1 MAGRIPDQFID
12 ELLARVDIVSIIEQ
26 RVPLKKAGRDWSAR
40 CPFHDERSPSFTV
53 SPAKQFYHCFGCG
66 KHGSAIKFLMDY
78 DRLEFVDAVEELA
91 NQVGLKVPYDG
102 GARRAPQEDST
113 DLYALLDSAA
123 KFYQRALAS
132 SATAQSY
139 FEERGLDAQTIERF
153 ALGYSPDQWDA
164 LKNALGTSPQR
175 IALLE
180 KAGMLTS
187 GERGTKYDR
196 FRDRVMFP
204 IQDRRGR
211 VIAFGGRILKKA
223 TTASP
228 IDDAGAKDGRS
239 IEMSGE
245 GSPVLDPRAQDARKD
260 IEKSGEGSPVRDP
273 GVQDARSSV
282 EKSGEGPPVLD
293 PRAQDARKSEGP
305 KYLNSPETP
314 LFHKGQQLFALWQ
327 VRQAHSKIPR
337 LIVVEGYMDVI
348 ALFQHGITQAVA
360 TLGTATTRDH
370 AELLFRNCADVYFC
384 FDGDRAGRQ
393 AGWRAVESVLP
404 RMRDGRQA
412 FFLFLP
418 DGEDP
423 DSLVRAEGQA
433 GFEQRLKEATPL
445 SEFFFAELGK
455 DVNLTSL
462 DGKARLAER
471 ARPLLTQIP
480 DGAFRDLMLGE
491 LDRRANVQL
500 RIEAP
505 AQSAKKAARPQERTL
520 VRTAVALIVQ
530 NPGFAAAIQ
539 PPHLFSTLRQPGIP
553 LLVEL
558 IALCRE
564 RPEIA
569 PSGILEHFAEREE
582 LRALQKLAVME
593 FPGGEEE
600 WRTEFLDALAQLDRQ
615 TQQQRLDDLLR
626 KKSETSLSDDEKDE
640 LRRLLPA
647 TKPPLSA

>member
-1 MAGRIPDQFID
+1 MAGRIPDKFID
-12 ELLARVDIVSIIEQ
+12 ELLARVDIVDVIEQ

-66 KHGSAIKFLMDY
+66 KHGSAIKFLMEY

-91 NQVGLKVPYDG
+91 SQAGLKVPYEG

-123 KFYQRALAS
+123 KYYQRQL
-132 SATAQSY
+132 AQSDKARAY
-139 FEERGLDAQTIERF
+139 FDSRGLDAQTIERF
-153 ALGYSPDQWDA
+153 GLGYSPDQWDA
-164 LKNALGTSPQR
+164 LKNALGTTPQR

-211 VIAFGGRILKKA
+211 VIAFGGRILAKKSA
-223 TTASP
+223 AASP
-228 IDDAGAKDGRS
+228 AADATLDDAR
-239 IEMSGE
+239 
-245 GSPVLDPRAQDARKD
+245 V
-260 IEKSGEGSPVRDP
+260 EKSAGSSAPAA
-273 GVQDARSSV
+273 GVQDGRQG
-282 EKSGEGPPVLD
+282 KD
-293 PRAQDARKSEGP
+293 EGP

-327 VRQAHSKIPR
+327 VRQAHSRIPR

-423 DSLVRAEGQA
+423 DSLVRSEGHA
-433 GFEQRLKEATPL
+433 GFEQRLKDATPL

-455 DVNLTSL
+455 DVNLSSL
-462 DGKARLAER
+462 DGRARLAER

-491 LDRRANVQL
+491 LDRRANVRL
-500 RIEAP
+500 RIETP
-505 AQSAKKAARPQERTL
+505 AAERPRGPARPQERTL
-520 VRTAVALIVQ
+520 LRAAVSLLVQ
-530 NPGFAAAIQ
+530 NPGLVRAIE
-539 PPHLFSTLRQPGIP
+539 PPQLFSTLRQPGIA

-558 IALCRE
+558 IALCRS
-564 RPEIA
+564 RPEISTA
-569 PSGILEHFAEREE
+569 GILEHFGEREE

-593 FPGGEEE
+593 VPEDEEAA
-600 WRTEFLDALAQLDRQ
+600 RAEFLGALAQLDRQ
-615 TQQQRLDDLLR
+615 TQQQRLDDLLAR
-626 KKSETSLSDDEKDE
+626 KADAGGLDEDEKDE
-640 LRRLLPA
+640 LRRLLLA
-647 TKPPLSA
+647 TKPAPLA

>member
-1 MAGRIPDQFID
+1 MAGRIPDKFID
-12 ELLARVDIVSIIEQ
+12 ELLARVDIVDVVGQ
-26 RVPLKKAGRDWSAR
+26 RVQLKKAGRDWSAR

-91 NQVGLKVPYDG
+91 AQAGLKVPYEG
-102 GARRAPQEDST
+102 GMRRAPQEDST
-113 DLYALLDSAA
+113 DLYALLDATA
-123 KFYQRALAS
+123 KYYQRQLGQSDKARAYFAS
-132 SATAQSY
+132 
-139 FEERGLDAQTIERF
+139 RGLDAQTLERF
-153 ALGYSPDQWDA
+153 ALGYAPDQWDA
-164 LKNALGTSPQR
+164 LKSALGTTPQR

-187 GERGTKYDR
+187 GDRGTKYDR

-211 VIAFGGRILKKA
+211 VIAFGGRTLAVAKPKSTSEPDSRA
-223 TTASP
+223 AAEASGDGSP
-228 IDDAGAKDGRS
+228 LPDSVSGAQDARSS
-239 IEMSGE
+239 IEESANVL
-245 GSPVLDPRAQDARKD
+245 PVLDPRAQDARKN
-260 IEKSGEGSPVRDP
+260 KDP
-273 GVQDARSSV
+273 
-282 EKSGEGPPVLD
+282 
-293 PRAQDARKSEGP
+293 GP

-314 LFHKGQQLFALWQ
+314 LFHKGRELFALWQ

-393 AGWRAVESVLP
+393 AAWRAVESVLP

-433 GFEQRLKEATPL
+433 GFEQRLKDATPL
-445 SEFFFAELGK
+445 SEFFFAEIGK
-455 DVNLTSL
+455 DSNLASL

-491 LDRRANVQL
+491 LDRLANVRL
-500 RIEAP
+500 RIDAP
-505 AQSAKKAARPQERTL
+505 PQPVAKKPPRPQERTL
-520 VRTAVALIVQ
+520 LRTAVALLVQ
-530 NPGFAAAIQ
+530 NPGFARAIE
-539 PPHLFSTLRQPGIP
+539 PPHLFSTLRQPGVA

-558 IALCRE
+558 IALCVQ
-564 RPEIA
+564 RPEISTA
-569 PSGILEHFAEREE
+569 GILEHFAERDE

-593 FPGGEEE
+593 VPVEEDAA
-600 WRTEFLDALAQLDRQ
+600 RTEFLGALAQLDRQ
-615 TQQQRLDDLLR
+615 TQQQRIDDLVAR
-626 KKSETSLSDDEKDE
+626 QGSGGLSASEKDE

-647 TKPPLSA
+647 KSAGPN